1 MAVATHSVRPTG
13 FAATERRDA
22 WWVAP
27 LVQGLLLATLICYA
41 NWAAIQ
47 ATNYSVPPAGGGGY
61 LSPFY
66 SPLIIIPG
74 SPYSPALLIL
84 LPPILFRATC
94 YYYRKA
100 YYRSYFLDP
109 PACAVGEPR
118 GHGYRGETAFPF
130 ILQNLHRY
138 AFYITFVYLFFLWR
152 DVFEG
157 ACSAISGYSDGPLR
171 EPHLRRAGRGRRGRG
186 AARRDRGGGRGLL
199 GRPGLQVAAR
209 EGAHGDGRGR
219 GGRRARHHRFARQLE
234 GPLPRHHAGRE
245 APERLAHGADPRS
258 GGARARQRA
267 RGLGRPLRPH
277 ARRPHPAAQLRRPPV
292 SAPGPRR
299 RPHRPRDDPHP
310 PGQDRPLSRRGRVHG
325 VHDRAPAEGRRADRR
340 RPRLPARLGAL
351 HRLSH
356 QGRRARHRRHRPRLQ
371 GQHQLLGVHR
381 RRPGARLRGGG

>member
-1 MAVATHSVRPTG
+1 MAVATHAVRPTG

-47 ATNYSVPPAGGGGY
+47 GNDYYVPHAGGGGY

-74 SPYSPALLIL
+74 FPYSPALLIL

-138 AFYITFVYLFFLWR
+138 AFYVTFAW
-152 DVFEG
+152 
-157 ACSAISGYSDGPLR
+157 ISFV
-171 EPHLRRAGRGRRGRG
+171 AVC
-186 AARRDRGGGRGLL
+186 AADLYVRL
-199 GRPGLQVAAR
+199 VAA
-209 EGAHGDGRGR
+209 GVIGD
-219 GGRRARHHRFARQLE
+219 L
-234 GPLPRHHAGRE
+234 
-245 APERLAHGADPRS
+245 RL
-258 GGARARQRA
+258 
-267 RGLGRPLRPH
+267 L
-277 ARRPHPAAQLRRPPV
+277 
-292 SAPGPRR
+292 
-299 RPHRPRDDPHP
+299 
-310 PGQDRPLSRRGRVHG
+310 
-325 VHDRAPAEGRRADRR
+325 
-340 RPRLPARLGAL
+340 
-351 HRLSH
+351 
-356 QGRRARHRRHRPRLQ
+356 
-371 GQHQLLGVHR
+371 
-381 RRPGARLRGGG
+381 

>member
-1 MAVATHSVRPTG
+1 MAVATHAVRPTG

-47 ATNYSVPPAGGGGY
+47 GNDYYVPHAGGGGY

-74 SPYSPALLIL
+74 FPYSPALLIL

-138 AFYITFVYLFFLWR
+138 ATR
-152 DVFEG
+152 STSRSSTSSSSG
-157 ACSAISGYSDGPLR
+157 ATCSR
-171 EPHLRRAGRGRRGRG
+171 RRASG
-186 AARRDRGGGRGLL
+186 AASASGS
-199 GRPGLQVAAR
+199 AR
-209 EGAHGDGRGR
+209 
-219 GGRRARHHRFARQLE
+219 
-234 GPLPRHHAGRE
+234 
-245 APERLAHGADPRS
+245 S
-258 GGARARQRA
+258 CC
-267 RGLGRPLRPH
+267 
-277 ARRPHPAAQLRRPPV
+277 
-292 SAPGPRR
+292 
-299 RPHRPRDDPHP
+299 
-310 PGQDRPLSRRGRVHG
+310 
-325 VHDRAPAEGRRADRR
+325 
-340 RPRLPARLGAL
+340 
-351 HRLSH
+351 
-356 QGRRARHRRHRPRLQ
+356 
-371 GQHQLLGVHR
+371 
-381 RRPGARLRGGG
+381 

>member
-138 AFYITFVYLFFLWR
+138 AFYVTFVYLVFLWR
-152 DVFEG
+152 DVFEATRFG
-157 ACSAISGYSDGPLR
+157 SGLGIGVGTLVLLINTSALTLYSFSCHSARHLVGGTLDCFSCSA
-171 EPHLRRAGRGRRGRG
+171 AT
-186 AARRDRGGGRGLL
+186 
-199 GRPGLQVAAR
+199 
-209 EGAHGDGRGR
+209 
-219 GGRRARHHRFARQLE
+219 RARHSVWRGASAPPQHHLAVAPVSLAAACAAHPYA
-234 GPLPRHHAGRE
+234 GPGAAG
-245 APERLAHGADPRS
+245 
-258 GGARARQRA
+258 
-267 RGLGRPLRPH
+267 GLGRP
-277 ARRPHPAAQLRRPPV
+277 
-292 SAPGPRR
+292 
-299 RPHRPRDDPHP
+299 
-310 PGQDRPLSRRGRVHG
+310 
-325 VHDRAPAEGRRADRR
+325 
-340 RPRLPARLGAL
+340 RLLCESP
-351 HRLSH
+351 
-356 QGRRARHRRHRPRLQ
+356 
-371 GQHQLLGVHR
+371 
-381 RRPGARLRGGG
+381 

>member
-1 MAVATHSVRPTG
+1 MSRPALGGRVTAYVNAGGSVGSVVKSLILGTPTPREARARNTAPTATASAPPRPRPRPRAAWTTLATPATSPTIPPSAKSPKPAIPG
-13 FAATERRDA
+13 TIRSHASAGPITKSAPAITPKALRRPARDVAATERRDA

-47 ATNYSVPPAGGGGY
+47 GNDYYVPHAGGGGY

-74 SPYSPALLIL
+74 FPYSPALLIL

-157 ACSAISGYSDGPLR
+157 
-171 EPHLRRAGRGRRGRG
+171 
-186 AARRDRGGGRGLL
+186 
-199 GRPGLQVAAR
+199 
-209 EGAHGDGRGR
+209 
-219 GGRRARHHRFARQLE
+219 
-234 GPLPRHHAGRE
+234 
-245 APERLAHGADPRS
+245 
-258 GGARARQRA
+258 
-267 RGLGRPLRPH
+267 
-277 ARRPHPAAQLRRPPV
+277 
-292 SAPGPRR
+292 
-299 RPHRPRDDPHP
+299 
-310 PGQDRPLSRRGRVHG
+310 
-325 VHDRAPAEGRRADRR
+325 
-340 RPRLPARLGAL
+340 
-351 HRLSH
+351 
-356 QGRRARHRRHRPRLQ
+356 
-371 GQHQLLGVHR
+371 
-381 RRPGARLRGGG
+381 